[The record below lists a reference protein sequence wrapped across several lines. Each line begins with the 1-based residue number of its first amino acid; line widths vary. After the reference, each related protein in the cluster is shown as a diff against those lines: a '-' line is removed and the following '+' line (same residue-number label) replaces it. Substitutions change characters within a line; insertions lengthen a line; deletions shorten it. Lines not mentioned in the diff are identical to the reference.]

1 MRIRKIVLILL
12 FVSVPIVMPPPVYG
26 QLGIIEIIRQGVKR
40 AIKAVDL
47 KIQRLQNQSIWLQN
61 AQQVLENT
69 LSKLKLS
76 QIAEWTDKQREQ
88 YQKYYQELSQVRSWI
103 SQYSRLKEMT
113 ERQISLVKEYQRVW
127 TIIRSAEVYSTEELE
142 FMARVY
148 NGMLDESFRSVE
160 QLSQV
165 VRSFSLDMSD
175 AARLTLIN
183 QAADRL
189 QVNYNDLRR
198 FNTENLLLGLQREHQ
213 QREID
218 RQWRWIGK
226 EAYR

>member
-1 MRIRKIVLILL
+1 
-12 FVSVPIVMPPPVYG
+12 MPPPVYG

-213 QREID
+213 QRETD

>member
-1 MRIRKIVLILL
+1 
-12 FVSVPIVMPPPVYG
+12 MPPPVYG

-218 RQWRWIGK
+218 RQWRWVGK
-226 EAYR
+226 ETYR

>member
-1 MRIRKIVLILL
+1 
-12 FVSVPIVMPPPVYG
+12 MPPPVYG

-103 SQYSRLKEMT
+103 SQYTRLKEMT
-113 ERQISLVKEYQRVW
+113 DRQISLVKEYQRVW

>member
-1 MRIRKIVLILL
+1 GS
-12 FVSVPIVMPPPVYG
+12 VSIVMPPPVYG

-218 RQWRWIGK
+218 RQWRWVGK
-226 EAYR
+226 ETYR